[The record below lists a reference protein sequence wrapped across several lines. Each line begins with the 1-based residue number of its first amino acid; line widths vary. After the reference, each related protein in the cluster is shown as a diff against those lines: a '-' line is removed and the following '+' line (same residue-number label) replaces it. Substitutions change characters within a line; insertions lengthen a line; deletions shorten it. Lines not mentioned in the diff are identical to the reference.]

1 MKNYILYF
9 SLILFTFSGFAQDE
23 AANWYF
29 GENAGI
35 HFNDDGSVNSL
46 NDGQLNTREGCS
58 SISDEDGNLLFY
70 TDGVLVYNSNHNIM
84 QNGTDLSG
92 DSSSTQSAIVVP
104 KPNDPDIYYIF
115 TVGSNQTLTGFNY
128 STVDITANN
137 GLGSVID
144 KNINLLNY
152 CAEKIT
158 AVLKDCNTGDIWVV
172 VLSTSNGNASGGALN
187 TFYAFEVN
195 STGVNT
201 NATTSTFN
209 QITTSDLRGYLKI
222 SPDGTKL
229 ASASVQNGLYLFD
242 FEQTSGQ
249 VSNSQNLYVNGQ
261 NNKPYGLEFSPD
273 NSKLYVT
280 ASNDFN
286 GSGETNPSN
295 HHSVL
300 VQFDVTAT
308 DIQNSQVLIDQQD
321 LYRSALQ
328 LGPDGKIY
336 RSMSET
342 YNSGSPFLSVIN
354 NPNENGIACNYQ
366 NNAISLG
373 QNDST
378 QGLPPFI
385 VSFFS
390 EKVDIINNGNS
401 SNSLSLCEGDSYTLS
416 TDPIPGATYTWFMD
430 GVQLNETDND
440 LVVSQT
446 AEYTLQIEFV
456 GAGECDFIE
465 GEAYIEF
472 NENPNINNATLVQC
486 DDNND
491 GFTTFNLNQAQDVL
505 FTNIPENIE
514 LEFYENQ
521 QDLQNNSPI
530 ASEIYNNASSQ
541 QVIFVKAIDSE
552 SGCFSTAQLTLDVVP
567 SSQIN
572 DIEIDECDELDSEDG
587 INTFILEDI
596 TTEIQTANNIT
607 LPITYY
613 ASANDALLETNPLSS
628 PYDNTTPYSQT
639 IFARAENN
647 NACYG
652 ISEVQLN
659 IEPLPNLEN
668 DETVLYCLNTYPQT
682 ITLNSGVIGNSNT
695 YTYSWSNGEQSES
708 IQVNEPGTYTV
719 TVINSMQCSKTRT
732 ITVEASNIATID
744 NINVVDISENNS
756 ITVITSGEGI
766 YEYALLNE
774 DGTVYAN
781 YQTSNTFINIEA
793 GIYSVSIKDTK
804 NDCGIVSENVAVIG
818 YPKFFTPNGDG
829 YNDKW
834 NIKGISNIF
843 QPNTKIKIF
852 DRYGKLLKQ
861 INPLG
866 EGWDG
871 FFNGEIM
878 PTDDYWFLVELQD
891 GRTFRGHFTLKR

>member
-1 MKNYILYF
+1 MKNYIFYF
-9 SLILFTFSGFAQDE
+9 ALILFTFSGFSQDE

-35 HFNDDGSVNSL
+35 HFNDDGTVNSL
-46 NDGQLNTREGCS
+46 NNGQLNTREGCS
-58 SISDEDGNLLFY
+58 SISDKYGNLLFY
-70 TDGVLVYNSNHNIM
+70 TDGVIVYNSNHSVM
-84 QNGTDLSG
+84 ENGMDLNG

-104 KPNDPDIYYIF
+104 RPNNPDIYYIF

-128 STVDITANN
+128 SIVDMSANN
-137 GLGSVID
+137 GLGKVVT
-144 KNINLLNY
+144 KNINLLDH

-158 AVLKDCNTGDIWVV
+158 AVLKDCNSGDIWVV
-172 VLSTSNGNASGGALN
+172 VLSTTNGNATGTNLN
-187 TFYAFEVN
+187 TFYAYEIS

-201 NATTSTFN
+201 NAITSTFS
-209 QITTSDLRGYLKI
+209 QLSTSDLRGYLKI
-222 SPDGTKL
+222 SPDGAKL
-229 ASASVQNGLYLFD
+229 ACANVQDGLYLFD
-242 FEQTSGQ
+242 FDQSTGQ
-249 VSNSQNLYVNGQ
+249 LSNIQPLSINEA
-261 NNKPYGLEFSPD
+261 NNKAYGLEFSPD
-273 NSKLYVT
+273 NTKLYVT
-280 ASNDFN
+280 ATNDFN
-286 GSGETNPSN
+286 GAGSTNPSN

-300 VQFDVTAT
+300 VQFDVTSN
-308 DIQNSQVLIDQQD
+308 DIQNSQITIDQQT

-342 YNSGSPFLSVIN
+342 YNQGSPFLSVIN
-354 NPNENGIACNYQ
+354 DPNELGTLCNYQ

-390 EKVDIINNGNS
+390 EKVDIINNGSN
-401 SNSLSLCEGDSYTLS
+401 SNSLVLCEGDSYTLS
-416 TDPIPGATYTWFMD
+416 ADPIPGATYTWYMD
-430 GVQLNETDND
+430 GVHLTETDND
-440 LVVSQT
+440 LVVTQS
-446 AEYTLQIEFV
+446 AEYTLQIEFA

-465 GEAYIEF
+465 GEAYVEF
-472 NENPNINNATLVQC
+472 NENPDINNATLVQC

-491 GFTTFNLNQAQDVL
+491 GYTTFNLNQAQDVL
-505 FTNIPENIE
+505 FTDVPENIE
-514 LEFYENQ
+514 LDFYESQ
-521 QDLQNNSPI
+521 QDLQNDTAIS
-530 ASEIYNNASSQ
+530 SEIYSNISNQ
-541 QVIFVKAIDSE
+541 QVLFVKAIDTE

-572 DIEIDECDELDSEDG
+572 DIVINDCDILDSEDG
-587 INTFILEDI
+587 INTFNLEDI
-596 TTEIQTANNIT
+596 TTQIQTDNNIT

-613 ASANDALLETNPLSS
+613 ASSNDALLETNSLSS
-628 PYDNTTPYSQT
+628 PYNNTTPYSQT
-639 IFARAENN
+639 IFARAENSN
-647 NACYG
+647 GCYG

-659 IEPLPNLEN
+659 IEPLPNLED
-668 DETVLYCLNTYPQT
+668 DETLLYCLNTYPQT
-682 ITLNSGVIGNSNT
+682 ITLNSGVIGNSNN
-695 YTYSWSNGEQSES
+695 YTYSWSNGEQTES
-708 IQVNEPGTYTV
+708 IQINEPGTYTV
-719 TVINSMQCSKTRT
+719 TVTNSTQCSKTRT

-774 DGTVYAN
+774 DGTIYAN
-781 YQTSNTFINIEA
+781 YQTSNTFNNIEA
-793 GIYSVSIKDTK
+793 GIYTVSIRDTK
-804 NDCGIVSENVAVIG
+804 NDCGIVSESVAVIG

-829 YNDKW
+829 YNDRW
-834 NIKGISNIF
+834 NIKGISNTF
-843 QPNTKIKIF
+843 QPNTKLKIF

-871 FFNGEIM
+871 SFNGEIM
-878 PTDDYWFLVELQD
+878 PTDDYWFSVDLQD
-891 GRTFRGHFTLKR
+891 GRTFRSHFTLKR